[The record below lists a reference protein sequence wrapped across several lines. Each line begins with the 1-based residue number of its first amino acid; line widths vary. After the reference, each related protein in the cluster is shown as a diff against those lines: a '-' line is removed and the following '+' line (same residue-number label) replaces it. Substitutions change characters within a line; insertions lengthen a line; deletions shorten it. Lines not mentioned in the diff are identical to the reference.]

1 MGGGLA
7 SLLESPWICFCR
19 QVFSCGEAERLFIES
34 SYFGNLS
41 PLSSLGASTSS
52 SGRGGF
58 KLYLG
63 YLLDRTY
70 QRRRLSV
77 SSIESSLLPSASH
90 LTPPPHLCHGACLH
104 TRGLVHLHEGV
115 AVRALQGAIYYVLF
129 CSCCHFCR
137 LYKATLLT
145 YYISRFRA
153 FWNFTS
159 ASGLVR
165 DLPSFW

>member
-34 SYFGNLS
+34 SFFGNLS

-63 YLLDRTY
+63 YLLDKTY

-77 SSIESSLLPSASH
+77 SSIESSFLTSSSH
-90 LTPPPHLCHGACLH
+90 LTPPPRLCHGACLH
-104 TRGLVHLHEGV
+104 ARGHVHLHEGV
-115 AVRALQGAIYYVLF
+115 DVRALQGAIYYVLIVHVVIF
-129 CSCCHFCR
+129 VAFIR
-137 LYKATLLT
+137 PPLLT

-159 ASGLVR
+159 ASGLVK
-165 DLPSFW
+165 DLPSLW